1 MTPGDI
7 LAASGALGM
16 VATGVALLAAF
27 GRDPHASEHSVD
39 DYRPDPAATLT
50 AEPEPRRRLRT
61 ESPMW
66 LGKGVTVLPAD
77 LYGPIDPRDLEPAPI
92 WEQMTARQW
101 LRELA
106 AEARE
111 VAA

>member
-1 MTPGDI
+1 M
-7 LAASGALGM
+7 LAALGALVP
-16 VATGVALLAAF
+16 VAAGVALLAAF

-39 DYRPDPAATLT
+39 DYRPDPAATLA
-50 AEPEPRRRLRT
+50 AEPEPLRT
-61 ESPMW
+61 DATMW
-66 LGKGVTVLPAD
+66 LGDGVTVLPAD

-92 WEQMTARQW
+92 WEQMTARRF